1 MTIKNLASKLG
12 ISEDELVYAFSRIG
26 WTKQNGEPKSNAIKI
41 GLFNN
46 KGEFSNKKEA
56 MEELDNNMDK
66 LLSFVKDLKIE
77 SLQNALEELTE
88 RFNTLET
95 EHNEWLDDIENR
107 LATVE
112 SSAIKPK
119 KEKKKRKMDWST
131 KARGMIGKKY
141 NGWSFVGDKLDV
153 VASKKGKKDVRVSG
167 MKSKDD
173 FLAMLD

>member
-1 MTIKNLASKLG
+1 MTIKNLANKLG
-12 ISEDELVYAFSRIG
+12 ITEEELVFAFARIG
-26 WTKQNGEPKSNAIKI
+26 WTKASGEPKSSAIKY
-41 GLFNN
+41 GLFNP

-56 MEELDNNMDK
+56 MEELDNNLDK
-66 LLSFVKDLKIE
+66 IYSFVKDKKIE
-77 SLQNALEELTE
+77 DLTNAFNELLD

-107 LATVE
+107 LVTVE
-112 SSAIKPK
+112 SAAIKPK
-119 KEKKKRKMDWST
+119 KNKKPRKIDWSS

-141 NGWSFVGDKLDV
+141 NGWTFVGDKLDV

-173 FLAMLD
+173 FLEMLD